1 MKRALTA
8 FFLITVAILLSIWS
22 SHIFKREMDG
32 LLYSINEIINNV
44 DTDSD
49 EALHERTDFLI
60 AKWKKSSVFL
70 HSIVMHDGMDELE
83 ENITALPMMIEHSNR
98 DEFKKKCI
106 EAVNQIK
113 NLMNTEKI
121 KIENIL

>member
-8 FFLITVAILLSIWS
+8 FFILTVAILLSIWS
-22 SHIFKREMDG
+22 SHIFKREMGG
-32 LLYSINEIINNV
+32 LLYSINEIIDNV

-49 EALHERTDFLI
+49 EALRKRTDLLL
-60 AKWKKSSVFL
+60 AEWKKSSVFL
-70 HSIVMHDGMDELE
+70 HSLVMHDGMDELE
-83 ENITALPMMIEHSNR
+83 ENITALPMIIEHSER

-106 EAVNQIK
+106 EAVNQIE
-113 NLMNTEKI
+113 NLMNAEKI

>member
-8 FFLITVAILLSIWS
+8 FFLIAIAIFLSIWS